1 MMTMLEFL
9 EVFIGLVLSWLGVV
23 FLLGGALLWYLLT
36 ILFAQLFYRGNGKAA
51 ANWAIWIAFVTLLI
65 GGILF
70 LYFLFGDQWAK
81 ITAMMLLG
89 CILPLILSV
98 VLTISE

>member
-9 EVFIGLVLSWLGVV
+9 EVFIGLVLSWLGVA
-23 FLLGGALLWYLLT
+23 FLLGGAGLWWLLVL
-36 ILFAQLFYRGNGKAA
+36 LFAQLFYHGNGKAA
-51 ANWAIWIAFVTLLI
+51 ANWAIWIAFLTLLI
-65 GGILF
+65 GGIVF
-70 LYFLFGDQWAK
+70 LYILFGEQWAK